1 MSQKIYDVLIIGA
14 GPAGLAAAL
23 YTGRSRMSTLVI
35 EKEKDGGQIVI
46 TAEIDNYP
54 GSLPD
59 ESGPSLIERMKNQAE
74 RFGAEKVYDQIV
86 EVDLK
91 SDIKRLVGK
100 RGEYL
105 GRSVIIATGAHPRPI
120 GCPNERELIGKGISY
135 CATCD
140 GAFFEDMEIFVVGG
154 GDTAVEEAVYLT
166 KFGRKVTI
174 IHRRDELRAV
184 KSIVEKATANP
195 KIHFMWDSVVTD
207 LHGDG
212 LLEAMTVKNVKTGE
226 ETRIEADPDDGTF
239 GVFVFVGFIPE
250 SQLFADQLTLRN
262 GYIVTDDEMHTELP
276 GVFAAGDIREK
287 SLRQVITAAADGAIA
302 AMQANAFIEG
312 LCLVN
317 QPNPEAAKA

>member
-1 MSQKIYDVLIIGA
+1 MNQTIYDVLIIGA

-23 YTGRSRMSTLVI
+23 YAGRARLSTLVI

-54 GSLPD
+54 GSLEH
-59 ESGPSLIERMKNQAE
+59 ESGPSLVARMADQAA
-74 RFGAEKVYDQIV
+74 RFGAEKVYDMV
-86 EVDLK
+86 VDVHLEGE
-91 SDIKRLVGK
+91 IKRLVGK
-100 RGEYL
+100 KGEYL
-105 GRSVIIATGAHPRPI
+105 GRTVIIATGAHPRPI
-120 GCPNERELIGKGISY
+120 GCPGEKELIGKGVSY

-140 GAFFEDMEIFVVGG
+140 GNFFEDMEIFVVGG

-184 KSIVEKATANP
+184 KSIQEKAMNNP
-195 KIHFMWDSVVTD
+195 KIHFMWDSVVSRF
-207 LHGDG
+207 HGDG
-212 LLEAMTVKNVKTGE
+212 LLEAMTLKNVKTGK
-226 ETRIEADPDDGTF
+226 ETLIEADEEDGTF

-250 SQLFADQLTLRN
+250 SQLFVDKLQLRN
-262 GYIVTDDEMHTELP
+262 GYIVTDALMHTGIP

-302 AMQANAFIEG
+302 AMEANAYIEG
-312 LCLVN
+312 ACPVN
-317 QPNPEAAKA
+317 QPNP